1 MKAVEAV
8 CPSCG
13 SVFLWR
19 TERSW
24 WLFWDRCYACP
35 GGNRINDLPFP
46 WEEIFVTRVSRDK
59 NLFTQPF
66 PWEEQQ

>member
-1 MKAVEAV
+1 MAKPAQVFCPV
-8 CPSCG
+8 CG
-13 SVFLWR
+13 AEYIWE

-46 WEEIFVTRVSRDK
+46 WEEA
-59 NLFTQPF
+59 
-66 PWEEQQ
+66 